1 MRLIARTIC
10 ALLMASTFAGQAFV
24 QNHQSA
30 KTQLLET
37 GDGFHGDEVK
47 ARSGEKWL
55 GLYVT
60 KRGSFLAE
68 STLKV
73 ERVFDPVIDEDERKP
88 TGKSVG
94 VDRRAEPVLLVK
106 NAKMLKP
113 GAVTTVYHGGY
124 DEAHSFGRKPRVTLK
139 LGGQTYRLNIVSPK
153 RLAPEAAGLLPPD
166 AKLSL
171 TSGPSTQIL
180 YSLNGSS
187 DDLGWYLLWAGDL
200 DGDGKLDLYL
210 SLSYHYN
217 VTQRRLFLSS
227 QARAGRL
234 AHQVAEFVTTGC

>member
-10 ALLMASTFAGQAFV
+10 VLLALSTFAGQAFV
-24 QNHQSA
+24 QNLKAA
-30 KTQLLET
+30 KMQLLET
-37 GDGFHGDEVK
+37 GAGFHGDEVK

-73 ERVFDPVIDEDERKP
+73 KRVFDPIIDEDEQKP
-88 TGKSVG
+88 TGKSVS
-94 VDRRAEPVLLVK
+94 VDRREEPVFLVK
-106 NAKMLKP
+106 NAEMLKP
-113 GAVTTVYHGGY
+113 GSVTTVYRGGH
-124 DEAHSFGRKPRVTLK
+124 DESHSFGKKPRVTLK

-153 RLAPEAAGLLPPD
+153 RLAPEAVGLLPAD

-171 TSGPSTQIL
+171 TSGSSTQIV
-180 YSLNGSS
+180 YSLNNNS

-234 AHQVAEFVTTGC
+234 VGQVAEFVTTGC